1 MTFLEQVMQGSC
13 EKGKKNEAHYHS
25 IIKIATLF
33 MTESR
38 GFLLKINVGYVFV
51 SID

>member
-25 IIKIATLF
+25 IIKN
-33 MTESR
+33 R
-38 GFLLKINVGYVFV
+38 V
-51 SID
+51 SLYDGEARFFIEIMDRLCIC